1 MGTKGMSCAPFEE
14 PIARYV
20 GGDLTAEEALAVELH
35 LRNCVD
41 CAQLAREMEDD
52 RAWLSRRPPELVQVD
67 FAAMRRDI
75 RREIAQ
81 TSRHR
86 RWLPALL
93 AAAAILLVFIA
104 VSNRRKTLAVRVAA
118 VPAVAPVEAVKR
130 ETKTARLAPDFKAAT
145 AATLEPTADITL
157 EAAIRMMQELEPPA
171 EEAPPEGSD
180 SPVEIRIATGDPN
193 VTIILLQES
202 KGDSQ

>member
-1 MGTKGMSCAPFEE
+1 MSCPEFEE

-20 GGDLTAEEALAVELH
+20 GGDLSAEEALAVELH

-41 CAQLAREMEDD
+41 CAELAREMEDD
-52 RAWLSRRPPELVQVD
+52 RAWVSQRPPELVEVD
-67 FAAMRRDI
+67 FAAMRREI
-75 RREIAQ
+75 RREIGR
-81 TSRHR
+81 TPRWR

-93 AAAAILLVFIA
+93 AAAAILLVFVA
-104 VSNRRKTLAVRVAA
+104 VSNRRKTPALPVAL
-118 VPAVAPVEAVKR
+118 VPAVAPVEAVKSV
-130 ETKTARLAPDFKAAT
+130 TKAARPEPGLKAAA
-145 AATLEPTADITL
+145 AATVEPETGITL
-157 EAAIRMMQELEPPA
+157 EAAIRMFQELEHPA

-180 SPVEIRIATGDPN
+180 SPVEMRIATRDPN